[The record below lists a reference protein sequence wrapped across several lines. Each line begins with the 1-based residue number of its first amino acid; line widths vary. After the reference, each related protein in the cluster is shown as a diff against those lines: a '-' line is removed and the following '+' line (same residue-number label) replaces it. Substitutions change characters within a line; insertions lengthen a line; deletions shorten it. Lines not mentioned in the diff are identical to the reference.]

1 MTFYLDPEDADIRM
15 RVEPG
20 RIVLVWKQKEI
31 GYVGIEKKKDSARV
45 LAGKVRDKA
54 LFDLYARQLLV
65 IALDQLKKEG
75 ILKIMVLGR
84 LENVAKELGYSQT
97 RLLDMKDVPVRVPLK
112 EKPVARYARKNTPY
126 ELVVKK
132 QTKTRYCS
140 MFTENGIPIAY
151 VKWRIG
157 KDIGYINNV
166 MSGLENKRMTKTL
179 LIYTL
184 WKMKQEGVGKASLVF
199 IPEKGKEKQA
209 EGLYRS
215 IGFKKQEFSLG
226 WKIDLEKTR
235 LEKMYLK

>member
-1 MTFYLDPEDADIRM
+1 MVVYLDPEDAGIRM
-15 RVEPG
+15 MVDPG
-20 RIVLVWKQKEI
+20 RIVLLWKQKEI

-75 ILKIMVLGR
+75 ILKIIVLGR

-126 ELVVKK
+126 ELILKK
-132 QTKTRYCS
+132 QTKKRYCS

-166 MSGLENKRMTKTL
+166 MSGT
-179 LIYTL
+179 
-184 WKMKQEGVGKASLVF
+184 
-199 IPEKGKEKQA
+199 
-209 EGLYRS
+209 
-215 IGFKKQEFSLG
+215 
-226 WKIDLEKTR
+226 
-235 LEKMYLK
+235 